1 MSKTNNLP
9 KITKTASGKFH
20 ATVNYYTAEGKR
32 SSRSFTNAD
41 KSRLVLDILAFQA
54 EEKKAERM
62 TLGDAI
68 DRYLEIKSAVLSP
81 STLRNY
87 RLVRN
92 VAYPD
97 LMGVY
102 IDQLTTERIQIAVNT
117 QAMTA
122 SPKTVRNHYGLVT
135 ATLAVYRPDFHPNVR
150 LPQKTA
156 DKIRIPTTAE
166 IRALLDAAK
175 GTEMELPV
183 IVACTM
189 GLRRSELCAL
199 TPDDIDTERGV
210 ICITKALVKNSDR
223 GYSEKP
229 PKTATSAREVKAF
242 PWVMEKLNEAK
253 NGPLRH
259 GRLFVPPDSIT
270 RGFGRLCK
278 RAGVAPFRFHDLRHY
293 AASAMLGQG
302 FPKSYAASILG
313 HDSERMLDQVYGH
326 IMMDVREELEE
337 RLSIYFQGV
346 FANLH

>member
-1 MSKTNNLP
+1 MKTNNLP

-54 EEKKAERM
+54 EEQRSERM

-87 RLVRN
+87 RLVRK
-92 VAYPD
+92 VIYPD
-97 LMGVY
+97 LTGVY
-102 IDQLTTERIQIAVNT
+102 IDQLTTERLQIAVNT

-166 IRALLDAAK
+166 IRS
-175 GTEMELPV
+175 M
-183 IVACTM
+183 
-189 GLRRSELCAL
+189 
-199 TPDDIDTERGV
+199 
-210 ICITKALVKNSDR
+210 ITKCWRS
-223 GYSEKP
+223 
-229 PKTATSAREVKAF
+229 
-242 PWVMEKLNEAK
+242 
-253 NGPLRH
+253 
-259 GRLFVPPDSIT
+259 
-270 RGFGRLCK
+270 
-278 RAGVAPFRFHDLRHY
+278 
-293 AASAMLGQG
+293 
-302 FPKSYAASILG
+302 
-313 HDSERMLDQVYGH
+313 
-326 IMMDVREELEE
+326 
-337 RLSIYFQGV
+337 
-346 FANLH
+346 